1 MLLVNNTFIKLEAQI
16 EDGTSRWVLFR
27 EKHLKS
33 IVNVFFKN
41 FRYFQD
47 SLGIKINI

>member
-1 MLLVNNTFIKLEAQI
+1 MLLINSTFIKLEAQI
-16 EDGTSRWVLFR
+16 EDGTSRRVLFR

-33 IVNVFFKN
+33 IVNVFSKN
-41 FRYFQD
+41 FKYFQD